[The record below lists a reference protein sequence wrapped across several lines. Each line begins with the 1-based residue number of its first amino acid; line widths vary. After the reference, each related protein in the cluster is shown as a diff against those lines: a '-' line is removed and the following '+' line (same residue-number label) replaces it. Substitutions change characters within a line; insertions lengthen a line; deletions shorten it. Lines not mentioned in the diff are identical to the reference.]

1 MDNPLKRSFDLNY
14 KGEEDQPDPSE
25 KVDHDTAFDQ
35 SQGAASFLN
44 EQSNPFVTEEEDELP
59 DEMKDQQFGS
69 DDEEEE
75 DEEEMEEIDRGAVED
90 VLAKLNDDYEPQGRN
105 ENEDRGA
112 VEDVLRSLNHGE
124 QGKYD
129 FHEGDHAEEEE
140 EEEEMDEIVADVL
153 SDLNEDEQINED
165 EEDPCWDDYTMVG
178 MKTDENGNEVPNCV
192 PDDEAE
198 NYDPDESASIDEDE
212 VMEAV
217 LEDLTSELNRLD
229 QLAERV
235 LNG

>member
-14 KGEEDQPDPSE
+14 KDEEDQPDPSE

-69 DDEEEE
+69 EDEE
-75 DEEEMEEIDRGAVED
+75 DEEEMEEIDRGAVEN

-105 ENEDRGA
+105 ENDDRGA

-140 EEEEMDEIVADVL
+140 EEMDEIVADVL

-165 EEDPCWDDYTMVG
+165 EEDPCWEDYTMVG
-178 MKTDENGNEVPNCV
+178 KKTDENGNEVPNCV
-192 PDDEAE
+192 PEDEAE
-198 NYDPDESASIDEDE
+198 NYDPDEYASIDEDE
-212 VMEAV
+212 VMKAV
-217 LEDLTSELNRLD
+217 LEDLTSELDRLD